1 MASPSPERPAP
12 NTNSSP
18 FPFATAPDI
27 IRAHQ
32 KDAYFQGLL
41 TNQLVDLHRR
51 LLGARS
57 AHTWANESR
66 TAADLLY
73 LCLTTLL
80 GNRTL
85 GEEYCDLIQVEAPQ
99 ESIKPKNTNTGDED
113 SRPASS
119 TAGGPQLPS
128 LRRRSAY
135 VTLSILLPYFLSR
148 LLPSIRA
155 RIRAR
160 LEARLAAL
168 QRQHKAQTLAYRL
181 QRYLLTH
188 LANITSTAGGAG
200 AAHYVHAVVLATFY
214 FTGAYYS
221 LSKRLTSLRYVFTR
235 RLPQPPGGSG
245 GAQHADGRAGYE
257 VLGVLLVVQLAV
269 QGYLHV
275 RSTLAAAA
283 AAGGGDGDEA
293 AVEAAIRERAFGPR
307 AGGGGAVNV
316 SLDHEF
322 SYSGNNDLLLNTGTT
337 PGGLAASS
345 GQRSKAA
352 IGAMAHTPVPKGG
365 DGAAARYDLS
375 DGKTLAWIKGRSQ
388 RKCTLCLE
396 ELKDPSATGCGHVF
410 CWSCIG
416 DWVREKPEC
425 PLCRREVLVQHILPL
440 RVM

>member
-1 MASPSPERPAP
+1 MSASNPTETPASITPAP
-12 NTNSSP
+12 APAPARSTSSSTSTSSSP

-41 TNQLVDLHRR
+41 TNQLVDLQRR

-57 AHTWANESR
+57 AHAWANESR

-99 ESIKPKNTNTGDED
+99 QPPSTKNTAT
-113 SRPASS
+113 
-119 TAGGPQLPS
+119 TTTTKTTQGGPRLPS

-135 VTLSILLPYFLSR
+135 ITLSVLLPYLFGR
-148 LLPSIRA
+148 LLPGVRA
-155 RIRAR
+155 RLRAR

-168 QRQHKAQTLAYRL
+168 QRQHNAAGREYRAG
-181 QRYLLTH
+181 RYLLAH
-188 LANITSTAGGAG
+188 LPGLTSGAHVR
-200 AAHYVHAVVLATFY
+200 AAVLATFY

-221 LSKRLTSLRYVFTR
+221 LSKRLAGLRYVFTR
-235 RLPQPPGGSG
+235 RLPEHPA
-245 GAQHADGRAGYE
+245 GAADGRAGYE

-269 QGYLHV
+269 QAWLHV
-275 RSTLAAAA
+275 RATLAAAPG
-283 AAGGGDGDEA
+283 AGGEEEA
-293 AVEAAIRERAFGPR
+293 EVEAAIRARAFGPA
-307 AGGGGAVNV
+307 AGADV
-316 SLDHEF
+316 SLNHEH
-322 SYSGNNDLLLNTGTT
+322 SYSGNNDLLLGA
-337 PGGLAASS
+337 GGGGGGA
-345 GQRSKAA
+345 GQRSRAA

-365 DGAAARYDLS
+365 GGDAAARFDLR
-375 DGKTLAWIKGRSQ
+375 DEGALAWIKGRSQ

-410 CWSCIG
+410 CWTCIG

-440 RVM
+440 RVV

>member
-1 MASPSPERPAP
+1 MMASSSPKSPAP

-51 LLGARS
+51 VLGARS

-99 ESIKPKNTNTGDED
+99 QSKPTQAGKAD
-113 SRPASS
+113 SRPTCA
-119 TAGGPQLPS
+119 AGGPQLPS

-135 VTLSILLPYFLSR
+135 VTLSILLPYLLSR

-160 LEARLAAL
+160 LESRLAAL
-168 QRQHKAQTLAYRL
+168 QRQHKAQHLEYRL
-181 QRYLLTH
+181 KRYLLTH
-188 LANITSTAGGAG
+188 LAHLTSGA
-200 AAHYVHAVVLATFY
+200 HVHAVVLATFY

-221 LSKRLTSLRYVFTR
+221 LSKRLTGLRYVFTR
-235 RLPQPPGGSG
+235 RLPEHPN
-245 GAQHADGRAGYE
+245 AQQTDGRAGYE

-275 RSTLAAAA
+275 RSTLAAA
-283 AAGGGDGDEA
+283 GDEA
-293 AVEAAIRERAFGPR
+293 DVEAAIRARAFGPG
-307 AGGGGAVNV
+307 AGAGAGAGAGGAVSV
-316 SLDHEF
+316 SLDHEY
-322 SYSGNNDLLLNTGTT
+322 SYSGNNDLLLQSSGT
-337 PGGLAASS
+337 PPGLAS

-352 IGAMAHTPVPKGG
+352 IGAMAHTPVPQGG

-375 DGKTLAWIKGRSQ
+375 DDNTLAWIKGRSQ

-440 RVM
+440 RTM